1 MLREGCLQDLTCPR
15 QPGANP
21 GVFRMKVHCSRP
33 DLKNQKNKKSVW
45 TLADC
50 EWRAAAPGLKPLRL
64 PHATYYAWKQ
74 LLDFFACPLLLA
86 LLLQGL
92 LTVSQRRTPAARSF
106 VLCGRNSDSNLKR
119 IIWDNFLSA
128 PILLLPAPAYGEP
141 SLEKFSS
148 AAPILL
154 PSLRSSQVLGGQS
167 FEKFT
172 SLKLTGAV
180 ARDHILLAGDPGR
193 VVTVGRVRCLFNKY
207 NRQIHT

>member
-1 MLREGCLQDLTCPR
+1 M
-15 QPGANP
+15 A
-21 GVFRMKVHCSRP
+21 H
-33 DLKNQKNKKSVW
+33 
-45 TLADC
+45 C

-64 PHATYYAWKQ
+64 PRAQYNARKQ
-74 LLDFFACPLLLA
+74 LLDFCARVA
-86 LLLQGL
+86 HSVQ
-92 LTVSQRRTPAARSF
+92 TSNARSTF
-106 VLCGRNSDSNLKR
+106 FRSLREKSRLKSQKNQ
-119 IIWDNFLSA
+119 WDNLLPA

-141 SLEKFSS
+141 SLEKFLS

-180 ARDHILLAGDPGR
+180 ARDHSLLAGDPGR

-207 NRQIHT
+207 KRQIHT